1 MEYSTR
7 APGRAVTAVV
17 ASVALASL
25 TAACGSSPPSPAAGD
40 TSVTRTPPAR
50 TAYPL
55 TIDNC
60 GRKITFQKAPS
71 RVLILNGTSVGEVE
85 SFVMLG
91 LDKTILADA
100 QHYGVSDDPDM
111 VAKIDALP
119 TGGLTMNKNFDVPAE
134 QVLAAKPDLVVST
147 WAGGFDAKNGMATRE
162 QLAAAG
168 INSLVNPTNCAMGDP
183 NATDAEKKA
192 LAGQGIDAS
201 FDFMTLLGQIF
212 DVQQR
217 AADQVAQLR
226 ARIDAVE
233 KSNPGTAARKVLIA
247 YPGMSMMNANGL
259 PAVMT
264 GGIYD
269 KVIAAAGGVNSFAGK
284 GSDTTRTLNAE
295 QLAAADVDVLVVG
308 EFTPNEKPDQEAAK
322 LFAAYPQWNASKTK
336 TYAVVSD
343 GVYLGP
349 MNAWAVEKIAKVIR
363 GRG

>member
-1 MEYSTR
+1 MKLS
-7 APGRAVTAVV
+7 GRAALVGTAVLALV
-17 ASVALASL
+17 ASLI
-25 TAACGSSPPSPAAGD
+25 TACGSGASSGTPAG
-40 TSVTRTPPAR
+40 SGTPGTQTP
-50 TAYPL
+50 TKTTYPL

-60 GRKITFQKAPS
+60 GRKITFQRAPS

-85 SFVMLG
+85 SFIMLG

-100 QHYGVSDDPDM
+100 QHYGVSDDPEM

-134 QVLAAKPDLVVST
+134 QVLAARPDLVVST

-162 QLAAAG
+162 QLTAAG
-168 INSLVNPTNCAMGDP
+168 INSLVNPTNCAQGDP
-183 NATDAEKKA
+183 NATAAEKKA
-192 LAGQGIDAS
+192 LAAQGIDSS

-217 AADQVAQLR
+217 AADQVTELR
-226 ARIDAVE
+226 DRIDAVQ
-233 KSNPGTAARKVLIA
+233 KTNTGTPPKKVLIA

-259 PAVMT
+259 PAIMT

-284 GSDTTRTLNAE
+284 DSDTTRTLNAE

-308 EFTPNEKPDQEAAK
+308 EFTPSEKPDAEAAK

-349 MNAWAVEKIAKVIR
+349 MNAWAVEKISKVIR